1 MQSERVMYRQR
12 FFATRQEAAD
22 FRRRRGGGVI
32 LNDHKKSQHV
42 SFRIEAAIAGMTL
55 AQIAEK
61 PWCVAWNEAE
71 GNG

>member
-1 MQSERVMYRQR
+1 MQGQRVKYCSR
-12 FFATRQEAAD
+12 FFSTRQEAAD

-42 SFRIEAAIAGMTL
+42 SFRVEAAIAGMTL
-55 AQIAEK
+55 AQIVEK
-61 PWCVAWNEAE
+61 PWCVAWNEGA